1 MDSQLIANGI
11 SSLVDGIRNNTW
23 PEEFFTGVLGMD
35 GGAADRVPGIMRAYL
50 ILYFAAAVVAVIL
63 HFVKK
68 EKSFSNFSRKFADII
83 LTVLSAVGVRI
94 VVITLQIGRQLSSE
108 VSGSFSFSDAG
119 LT

>member
-11 SSLVDGIRNNTW
+11 SSLADGIRNNTW

-68 EKSFSNFSRKFADII
+68 RNPSQI
-83 LTVLSAVGVRI
+83 SAENLRI
-94 VVITLQIGRQLSSE
+94 SYLPSCPPSE
-108 VSGSFSFSDAG
+108 SG
-119 LT
+119 LL